1 MSDPKL
7 SADLEYWKDQRP
19 SQWKMDE
26 FIHKAKL
33 LEDRILQLEED
44 ARQRETEAA

>member
-1 MSDPKL
+1 MSEPKL
-7 SADLEYWKDQRP
+7 SADLEYWRDQRP

-33 LEDRILQLEED
+33 LEDRLEELEED
-44 ARQRETEAA
+44 ARRRGSEAT